1 MLSKLTM
8 NNKLFSCYSVLTK
21 LRDYFIQ
28 FKKQLVISILKFN
41 NPSAIAFLF

>member
-21 LRDYFIQ
+21 LRDYF
-28 FKKQLVISILKFN
+28 K
-41 NPSAIAFLF
+41 NP

>member
-21 LRDYFIQ
+21 LRD
-28 FKKQLVISILKFN
+28 
-41 NPSAIAFLF
+41 